1 MVLLYSDGA
10 FCGIALMYVWGD
22 EFKSNVVF
30 GEGFFHFGGAVVVK
44 YVKLRGGGR
53 VYPIW

>member
-10 FCGIALMYVWGD
+10 FCGIASIYVWGD
-22 EFKSNVVF
+22 ELKINVVF

-44 YVKLRGGGR
+44 DVKLQGGGLLD
-53 VYPIW
+53 